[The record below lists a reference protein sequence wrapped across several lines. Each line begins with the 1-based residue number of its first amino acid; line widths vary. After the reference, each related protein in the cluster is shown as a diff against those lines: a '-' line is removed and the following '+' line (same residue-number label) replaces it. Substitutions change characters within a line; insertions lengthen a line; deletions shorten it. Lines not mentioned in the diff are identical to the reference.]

1 MLKRCIWL
9 VAIAVLIVSQLVA
22 APAVAAELDEATRT
36 IRLNEQ
42 GDTYVLSL
50 EQTAR
55 GRKQFNYAC
64 GTCHN
69 SGITKTNPTVGLDPE
84 SLAGA
89 LPRRD
94 NLEALVDYL
103 ENPTTYDGL
112 MEIAQ
117 LHPSVKSSDLFP
129 KMRGLTEAD
138 LVAISGYILL
148 QPKVIGPLWGGG
160 KSTYSA
166 PSSSETELLLG
177 Q

>member
-1 MLKRCIWL
+1 MLKKCIWL
-9 VAIAVLIVSQLVA
+9 AAIAVLAISQLFVD
-22 APAVAAELDEATRT
+22 PAVAAELDEATRT

-50 EQTAR
+50 GQVAR

-64 GTCHN
+64 GTCHTA
-69 SGITKTNPTVGLDPE
+69 GVTKTNPTVGLDPE

-94 NLEALVDYL
+94 NLESLLDYL
-103 ENPTTYDGL
+103 KNPTTYDGL
-112 MEIAQ
+112 VEISQ
-117 LHPSVKSSDLFP
+117 LHPSLSSTDIYP
-129 KMRGLTEAD
+129 KMRSLTEDD
-138 LVAISGYILL
+138 LVAISGHILL

-166 PSSSETELLLG
+166 PGTGAL
-177 Q
+177 

>member
-1 MLKRCIWL
+1 MFKRCIWL
-9 VAIAVLIVSQLVA
+9 AAIAVIVMSQLFA
-22 APAVAAELDEATRT
+22 GTAVAAELDEATRT
-36 IRLNEQ
+36 IKLNEQ

-50 EQTAR
+50 EQVAR

-64 GTCHN
+64 GSCHTA
-69 SGITKTNPTVGLDPE
+69 GITKTNPTVGLDPA

-103 ENPTTYDGL
+103 KEPTTYDGL
-112 MEIAQ
+112 TEIYQ
-117 LHPSVKSSDLFP
+117 FHPSKKSTDIYP
-129 KMRGLTEAD
+129 KMRSLTEED
-138 LVAISGYILL
+138 LVAIAGHILL

-166 PSSSETELLLG
+166 PGFGEL
-177 Q
+177 